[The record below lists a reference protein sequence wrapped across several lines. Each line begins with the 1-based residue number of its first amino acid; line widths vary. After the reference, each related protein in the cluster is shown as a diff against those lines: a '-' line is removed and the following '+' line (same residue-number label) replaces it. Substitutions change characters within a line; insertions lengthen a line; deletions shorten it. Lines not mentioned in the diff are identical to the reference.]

1 MSENLSSNVNRA
13 IQDFRSARQK
23 ATLSEIIAR
32 FKGQS
37 NELLSFEEV
46 RQKLNAQVGPNKILK
61 EIPIKSII
69 GSVNRYQD
77 FMRGFLP
84 RQNID
89 GERWSNV
96 ELANQ
101 GLVGLPPIEVY
112 QIDEVYFVIDGN
124 HRVSV
129 AKQLGTTEIEAYV
142 TELQS
147 RVSLT
152 ADVRPEDLIL
162 KSEYTKFL
170 ENTNLDKLRPE
181 VDLTFT
187 EPGQYEV
194 IEEHIAVHRYF
205 MGNEQKREIQSS
217 EAVTDWYD
225 NVYLP
230 VVIIIREKGLLI
242 DFPNRTE
249 ADLYLWIVDHRA
261 ALEEDLQSSV
271 PVASVMDDL
280 TDQYSQRKDKVISR
294 IGTKIV
300 NAIVPNVLD
309 SGPPPGEWRLNILS
323 TRRENHMFCEI
334 LVPINGHQDGW
345 FGLEQAIVIARR
357 EETNIHGLYVLANEN
372 EKDSSILHDIQNEFA
387 NRCNAADVKCDLQL
401 KTGDITANICE
412 LARWNDL
419 VVLNLTYPPEHS
431 TFARLLSGIR
441 NLIQRCPRPILLTPQ
456 TSKPLTHALLA
467 FDGSLKGQEALFI
480 AAYLAGQWKL
490 PLHVISIGDEI
501 VISEIQ
507 DLARGYLDSLNIQAE
522 YITVNRNNNSELIL
536 DYLNQLNIDLLV
548 TGGYSL
554 SPVKEIFQ
562 GSDVDDILR
571 QVKIPIIIS
580 R

>member
-1 MSENLSSNVNRA
+1 MSENLPFNVNRA

-46 RQKLNAQVGPNKILK
+46 RQKLNAQAGPPKVLK

-77 FMRGFLP
+77 FMRDFLP
-84 RQNID
+84 RHNID
-89 GERWSNV
+89 AERWSNV
-96 ELANQ
+96 ELASQ
-101 GLVGLPPIEVY
+101 GMAGLPPIEVY

-162 KSEYTKFL
+162 KSEYAKFL
-170 ENTNLDKLRPE
+170 ENTNMDNFRPE
-181 VDLTFT
+181 ADLTFT
-187 EPGQYEV
+187 EPGQFRV

-205 MGNEQKREIQSS
+205 MGNEQKREIPPS
-217 EAVTDWYD
+217 EAVIDWYD

-230 VVIIIREKGLLI
+230 VVMIIREKGLLI

-249 ADLYLWIVDHRA
+249 ADLFLWIVNHRA
-261 ALEEDLQSSV
+261 VLEEDLKSQV

-280 TDQYSQRKDKVISR
+280 SDHYSQRSGRVITR
-294 IGTKIV
+294 LGAKIV
-300 NAIVPNVLD
+300 NALVPNVLN
-309 SGPPPGEWRLNILS
+309 SGPPPGEWRQYTLS
-323 TRRENHMFCEI
+323 TRRDIHLFCGI

-345 FGLEQAIVIARR
+345 FGLDQAIVIARR
-357 EETNIHGLYVLANEN
+357 EESNIHGLYVLANES
-372 EKDSSILHDIQNEFA
+372 EIDSPFLHDIQNEFA
-387 NRCNAADVKCDLQL
+387 SRCAAGGVKCDLQI
-401 KTGDITANICE
+401 KTGDITENICE

-419 VVLNLTYPPEHS
+419 VVINLSYPPEQS
-431 TFARLLSGIR
+431 ALARLLSGIR
-441 NLIQRCPRPILLTPQ
+441 NLIQRCPRPILFTPQ
-456 TSKPLTHALLA
+456 TSKPLNHVLLA
-467 FDGSLKGQEALFI
+467 YDGSLKGQEALYI
-480 AAYLAGQWKL
+480 AAYVGGKWNL
-490 PLHVISIGDEI
+490 PLHVISKGDET
-501 VISEIQ
+501 VISKIQ
-507 DLARGYLDSLNIQAE
+507 GVARDYLEGLNIQAE
-522 YITVNRNNNSELIL
+522 YITLNRDNNLENIL
-536 DYLNQLNIDLLV
+536 DYVEPLNIDLLV

-554 SPVKEIFQ
+554 SPVREIFK
-562 GSDVDDILR
+562 GSDVDEILR
-571 QVKIPIIIS
+571 QVKIPIIIC